1 MSATQSIR
9 AYLIAHPDS
18 PVMEISEALGMPHNQ
33 VAARLCNL
41 RDSGHAVSEEAG
53 RSLSNRP
60 ILRWKAVTPPPSAP
74 KPVRTKR
81 EYVSSQPKREESIM
95 SLDALI
101 DSMAEGLVAALVSK
115 VKAKLPAALAGAAP
129 AAHLT
134 LPAPTPA
141 PVAQNVVLP
150 PPAAP
155 AAYTPNKPIIGVV
168 GLLPQQAGALQAKFG
183 GSLDIRFWNDG
194 DDKGRLRAIAEGS
207 EAVFLHTRHAG
218 HHTDQL
224 LKTYSANLRR
234 VTGGTSTMEVAIRA
248 YFINKETAK

>member
-1 MSATQSIR
+1 MKTADKITE
-9 AYLIAHPDS
+9 YLRKHPD
-18 PVMEISEALGMPHNQ
+18 ALVKDIAEGTGITTNQ
-33 VAARLCNL
+33 VAARLCGL
-41 RDSGHAVSEEAG
+41 RDKGLAVSAEAG

-60 ILRWKAVTPPPSAP
+60 ILRWKLTDHPPQRQR
-74 KPVRTKR
+74 KVR
-81 EYVSSQPKREESIM
+81 EYVSSQPKREETSM

-168 GLLPQQAGALQAKFG
+168 GLLPQQAGALQEKFG